1 MSASLPPPD
10 RPLPPCVPFL
20 PRDNDAADP
29 DAAAVTTL
37 LDQRLATLLRAP
49 ADAFWR
55 HVAHD
60 ASLRRAIDTYLQF
73 RRRPHDA
80 DDDADSPAA
89 SSSDDALR
97 RSASL
102 AKRVF
107 NTYRRLAT
115 PSEPGSPFRG
125 PDDHARALRAS
136 ALAEPPCVLDVCAI
150 FGRDNPRETAELV
163 KTLHAILDLASP
175 FAAAAKSAAEGL
187 ERTADELL
195 HAAFEN
201 DTPGV
206 PAAKRDDA
214 LRYFHDVA
222 ATVHAVARASP
233 ELAAAMTE
241 GDERASTDDTKGKA
255 PATSSSDRRASNAS
269 ASALADAMDRVANET
284 VPTLAANAPANVARA
299 AETVSAALA
308 AARETLLRGANEG
321 TAKKR
326 SDPDDRS
333 ARLER
338 NDAEALATLRGI
350 FPDRSEAFLARA
362 LARFGGDAELA
373 AGRLLEGDFVDEPE
387 EGPETSDETSKKSD
401 GGGGGGSNR
410 SRAFAPPPPLPSSGL
425 GPAARSSAKKAG
437 SRRRRRCGGARRVPP
452 RRGGARGRA
461 GRRARDSGCRIRRR
475 CDDSYDELAEVR
487 GVAESK
493 PAGDER
499 ERARTRRR
507 SGDGRSVRGGRGSAG
522 AGGGFGGQRA
532 AAAAAAAAAS
542 SAGRRRDAAAVGE
555 YQYVLDLGRAGVP
568 PRPGAR
574 EVTAPSVE
582 ATAAMAERMAARAD
596 AVHGLGA
603 GGSRAAFAP
612 APRPSSEEE
621 GAGKRR
627 RGLGWLGRG
636 ERRRRPGS
644 GSGSGSPGSPGS
656 PGSGSGSGSRAAEPA
671 GVRGA
676 ARDSRAQERAQG
688 HHREPRPEEPGE
700 EEDGPRRAAA
710 ADVRE
715 GAGDRGLG
723 GDRGSRGP
731 GGERVGGGRDGR
743 GAATGLAGGAGG
755 SSVRN
760 ERCASCY
767 IRLVGVVGGG
777 FP

>member
-1 MSASLPPPD
+1 MRLGAAAPARALRPALGGLRAGGGGIALDAGERGGAAGGAERGEGEGGGGDGTRPRGGRSSAGGGVPGGFGLARLRDDARGALLEDGVHARGEGFPATAARRRSSASLNATYSVSTASRPLTPAGMRFLNGARRLRVLLELVHRLWGGGGGVGGEGRAAGGERGWKGSRRFDRGGAPAGGRGARSAHISFRTRARKAASREAAPAAAHLHEAVRAQVVVHEGGDLPLRHRIAAAGVARGRTHPRRARDCGAGDRATRREAPEWARRRSSRASSFNDDDDELDARARCSGNLTSSSSGKALARSHPDVRTSVRAGDSARSRLDPRRGPLAPPPRAASGAMSASPPD

-37 LDQRLATLLRAP
+37 LDQRLATLLHAP

-284 VPTLAANAPANVARA
+284 IPTLAANAPANVARA
-299 AETVSAALA
+299 AETVSAA
-308 AARETLLRGANEG
+308 
-321 TAKKR
+321 
-326 SDPDDRS
+326 
-333 ARLER
+333 
-338 NDAEALATLRGI
+338 
-350 FPDRSEAFLARA
+350 
-362 LARFGGDAELA
+362 
-373 AGRLLEGDFVDEPE
+373 
-387 EGPETSDETSKKSD
+387 
-401 GGGGGGSNR
+401 
-410 SRAFAPPPPLPSSGL
+410 PPPPGDAP
-425 GPAARSSAKKAG
+425 
-437 SRRRRRCGGARRVPP
+437 ARRE
-452 RRGGARGRA
+452 RGDREKA
-461 GRRARDSGCRIRRR
+461 IR
-475 CDDSYDELAEVR
+475 S
-487 GVAESK
+487 
-493 PAGDER
+493 
-499 ERARTRRR
+499 
-507 SGDGRSVRGGRGSAG
+507 GRSVG
-522 AGGGFGGQRA
+522 ASRA
-532 AAAAAAAAAS
+532 K
-542 SAGRRRDAAAVGE
+542 RRRGARDAPGYFPGPVG
-555 YQYVLDLGRAGVP
+555 GV

-574 EVTAPSVE
+574 
-582 ATAAMAERMAARAD
+582 
-596 AVHGLGA
+596 AVRG
-603 GGSRAAFAP
+603 
-612 APRPSSEEE
+612 
-621 GAGKRR
+621 RR
-627 RGLGWLGRG
+627 RAR
-636 ERRRRPGS
+636 
-644 GSGSGSPGSPGS
+644 
-656 PGSGSGSGSRAAEPA
+656 
-671 GVRGA
+671 RGA
-676 ARDSRAQERAQG
+676 SA
-688 HHREPRPEEPGE
+688 
-700 EEDGPRRAAA
+700 
-710 ADVRE
+710 
-715 GAGDRGLG
+715 
-723 GDRGSRGP
+723 
-731 GGERVGGGRDGR
+731 
-743 GAATGLAGGAGG
+743 
-755 SSVRN
+755 
-760 ERCASCY
+760 
-767 IRLVGVVGGG
+767 
-777 FP
+777 

>member
-80 DDDADSPAA
+80 DDDADSPAAA

-241 GDERASTDDTKGKA
+241 GDERVNSTDDTKGKA

-308 AARETLLRGANEG
+308 AARETLLRGASEG

-373 AGRLLEGDFVDEPE
+373 AGRLLEGDFVDEPGD
-387 EGPETSDETSKKSD
+387 GPETSDETSKKPD

-410 SRAFAPPPPLPSSGL
+410 SRAFVPPPPLPSSGL
-425 GPAARSSAKKAG
+425 GPAGAFVRKK
-437 SRRRRRCGGARRVPP
+437 GGFAEAAAM
-452 RRGGARGRA
+452 RRGDGGFLLGAEALDGEAREAAKRA
-461 GRRARDSGCRIRRR
+461 ILDTEYDDEY
-475 CDDSYDELAEVR
+475 DDSYDELAEVR

-493 PAGDER
+493 PAGDE
-499 ERARTRRR
+499 EGTSAIAGGVHAT
-507 SGDGRSVRGGRGSAG
+507 GGGGVFAGGRGSAG
-522 AGGGFGGQRA
+522 AGGGTGGQRDGDGGGD
-532 AAAAAAAAAS
+532 AS
-542 SAGRRRDAAAVGE
+542 SAGFGAS
-555 YQYVLDLGRAGVP
+555 GRGGRFKVSTSTFWISDGRVYHA

-582 ATAAMAERMAARAD
+582 AAAAMAEADKAARAD

-603 GGSRAAFAP
+603 GGNRAAFDAGAAP
-612 APRPSSEEE
+612 FV
-621 GAGKRR
+621 
-627 RGLGWLGRG
+627 GRG
-636 ERRRRPGS
+636 G
-644 GSGSGSPGSPGS
+644 
-656 PGSGSGSGSRAAEPA
+656 
-671 GVRGA
+671 RG
-676 ARDSRAQERAQG
+676 RGRG
-688 HHREPRPEEPGE
+688 G
-700 EEDGPRRAAA
+700 G
-710 ADVRE
+710 
-715 GAGDRGLG
+715 GLG
-723 GDRGSRGP
+723 GL
-731 GGERVGGGRDGR
+731 GGGREGEGQGQGQGQGHQGHQGHQGR
-743 GAATGLAGGAGG
+743 GQGRGRGQPNRRGSGAPPGTRAHKSEHKATIGNHDRKNQARKKMDRAAPPPPT
-755 SSVRN
+755 
-760 ERCASCY
+760 
-767 IRLVGVVGGG
+767 
-777 FP
+777 